1 MKKIAL
7 TGFLSLVV
15 AAGVASAQDA
25 PAPAA
30 PAPAAAS
37 GGGGAKY
44 GAAGC
49 GLGSIVFGSKPG
61 FMQIFAATTNGLFG
75 SQTFGITSG
84 TSNCSSSAPGGMA
97 ARQFIETN
105 RQAFA
110 KDASRGKGETIVSLT
125 TLSGCRDAAAVGVT
139 LQKSFTA
146 IFPDA
151 SASDTDVSAAAVA
164 SLKADKTLACT
175 AL

>member
-15 AAGVASAQDA
+15 ATGVASAQA
-25 PAPAA
+25 P
-30 PAPAAAS
+30 AAS
-37 GGGGAKY
+37 GGGGGGY

-49 GLGSIVFGSKPG
+49 GLGSIVFGNKPG
-61 FMQIFAATTNGLFG
+61 FMQVFAATTNGTLG

-84 TSNCSSSAPGGMA
+84 TSNCNSSAPGGMA

-110 KDASRGKGETIVSLT
+110 KDVSRGSGETIASLA
-125 TLSGCRDAAAVGVT
+125 TLGGCRDTQAVGVT
-139 LQKSFTA
+139 LQKSFTT

-164 SLKADKTLACT
+164 SLKSDKTLACT
-175 AL
+175 SL